1 MNYRDSFIKNV
12 LSQVRFVEVHTEIRK
27 ELESH
32 ISEMRE
38 SYADVIQNEGRLEE
52 QIQKRMGD
60 PSEIGKQ
67 LDLLHRP
74 KIDWTLVAP
83 ISVLISVGLFAM
95 KQFGLASSQS
105 LWTAIGLI
113 FAVALTFLKPIRF
126 LRFSPAGFAVLLL
139 LTVAS
144 FYSSTYSE
152 GQPYLSIG
160 SLNIK
165 IIDLSAAL
173 FSVFVPG
180 VLRLT
185 KTIKW
190 ASFFVYPA
198 LALPLLVYAK
208 TGSAFPF
215 AVYGI
220 AMISMVNVFSTNF
233 LPALSVLFI
242 GSLSLLVRPKVGDQF
257 VPASNIDS
265 VRQLETHT
273 DFVLNSIYQIS
284 PLISVLV
291 VGCAILLFLRVF
303 SVAQVVRNQEGKT
316 LAIGVGV
323 FLAIATLWNCLAS
336 MGYLPLPVAGINL
349 PFVSYGGSLMIA
361 QLSMIGLVLGIYRRK
376 NLSDLDW
383 GLE

>member
-1 MNYRDSFIKNV
+1 MSYRDSFIKNV
-12 LSQVRFVEVHTEIRK
+12 LNQVRFAEAHSEIRK

-38 SYADVIQNEGRLEE
+38 TYLDVIQNEEKLEE

-60 PSEIGKQ
+60 PDEIGKQ
-67 LDLLHRP
+67 LDSLHRP
-74 KIDWTLVAP
+74 KIDWTLVVP
-83 ISVLISVGLFAM
+83 ILILISIGLFTM
-95 KQFGLASSQS
+95 TQFGLASSQS
-105 LWTAIGLI
+105 LWVVIGLI

-126 LRFSPAGFAVLLL
+126 LRFSPAGFAILLL

-152 GQPYLSIG
+152 GQPYLSMG

-185 KTIKW
+185 KTVKW
-190 ASFFVYPA
+190 SSFFIYPA
-198 LALPLLVYAK
+198 LALPLFVYAK

-233 LPALSVLFI
+233 LSASSVLFL
-242 GSLSLLVRPKVGDQF
+242 GSQSLLMWPKAGDQF
-257 VPASNIDS
+257 VPASSIES

-273 DFVLNSIYQIS
+273 DFVLNSIYQVS

-291 VGCAILLFLRVF
+291 VGCAILLFLRIF
-303 SVAQVVRNQEGKT
+303 SVAQVVRSREGKA
-316 LAIGVGV
+316 LSIGVGV
-323 FLAIATLWNCLAS
+323 FLATAALWNCLAS
-336 MGYLPLPVAGINL
+336 MGFLPVPVAGINL

-361 QLSMIGLVLGIYRRK
+361 QLAMVGLVLGIYRRK